1 MQVVNLFLFLTNIVK
16 YDIKIAENNV
26 GIPYN
31 LTLSSNH
38 HSLII
43 CNINEL
49 KFGTKVALFFRKVF
63 HLTIVYM
70 PKHINLGGGHKM
82 KKRILLIVIS
92 ACFGLMATNALAATF
107 YDSTGTYYTEGVD
120 FTLFVEGVGPDIYS
134 PYAGE
139 VLAPVMLVGWGLDD
153 HYYLDS
159 SNNETCIGKIALIYR
174 GGAEPD
180 DPATYFS
187 AKVNLAY
194 AHGAVGAI
202 IMDNVDEPLINP
214 GLAAQTYI
222 PAIFITYDV
231 GVPLTDKFWE
241 GGLIAYIDTRSP
253 VSTPE
258 PATMLLL
265 GLGLLG
271 LVGVRRKI
279 QK

>member
-1 MQVVNLFLFLTNIVK
+1 
-16 YDIKIAENNV
+16 
-26 GIPYN
+26 
-31 LTLSSNH
+31 
-38 HSLII
+38 
-43 CNINEL
+43 
-49 KFGTKVALFFRKVF
+49 
-63 HLTIVYM
+63 
-70 PKHINLGGGHKM
+70 M

-120 FTLFVEGVGPDIYS
+120 FTLFAEGVGPDIYS
-134 PYAGE
+134 TYAGE
-139 VLAPVMLVGWGLDD
+139 VLAPVEYVSWALEDANFLDGD
-153 HYYLDS
+153 
-159 SNNETCIGKIALIYR
+159 NNETCIGKIAFILR

-214 GLAAQTYI
+214 GLAAPTYI
-222 PAIFITYDV
+222 PAIFITYDAGLELV
-231 GVPLTDKFWE
+231 NKWMWGQ
-241 GGLIAYIDTRSP
+241 GSLIAYIDTRSP
-253 VSTPE
+253 ISTPE

-271 LVGVRRKI
+271 LVGIRKKI